1 MPFSKGGPDRVF
13 SAENRGSAPYPP
25 YPLGERKGTFDAES
39 EGWRVK
45 SAFALLLE
53 RVTEPRLTPEKGK
66 RMKRTISVMVG
77 KGSVRHNSRAFH
89 AANTD
94 PSRSHL
100 NVTYCN
106 EDIRQVY
113 HELFDEAV
121 ARYNEKQTRKDR
133 CIGDYYEK
141 IRSGKQEKPFH
152 EVILQIGNKD
162 DCAAGSPDGELA
174 RKVLD
179 EYMRAFQERNPSLRV
194 FSAHLH
200 MDEATPHLH
209 IDFVPYTTGSKR
221 GLDTRVSLKQA
232 LAVMGFTGG
241 TRSDT
246 EWNQWVAMEKRYLAG
261 AMERNGIEWEQKG
274 THEEHLDVLDF
285 KKQVREKEVQTLTER
300 REALAKEN
308 DELTVT
314 QGVLQSNVES
324 ANDELD
330 FIHAQQVKA
339 EKEAEVARNEAKEA
353 WNKLSEIAPMVK
365 DMQKWADRYTQEPE
379 KVLPKADLLEMGGTY
394 REKKAKPL
402 VDRMIHL
409 LRSVYRSFLELMRDH
424 EKLQRMYGRVVEEV
438 RTLKQEIAYL
448 SRENDRLEGVER
460 DYERVRE
467 VMGERAVD
475 EAIRTRE
482 QRAWQKDRKKA
493 HGKNELEL

>member
-1 MPFSKGGPDRVF
+1 
-13 SAENRGSAPYPP
+13 
-25 YPLGERKGTFDAES
+25 
-39 EGWRVK
+39 
-45 SAFALLLE
+45 
-53 RVTEPRLTPEKGK
+53 
-66 RMKRTISVMVG
+66 MKRTISVMVG

-232 LAVMGFTGG
+232 LAVMGFKGG

-246 EWNQWVAMEKRYLAG
+246 EWNQWVAMEKRYLAR

-285 KKQVREKEVQTLTER
+285 KKQIRQKEIQLLTEQK
-300 REALAKEN
+300 EALTKEN
-308 DELTVT
+308 SHLSVAQGIMQTNLDE
-314 QGVLQSNVES
+314 

-330 FIHAQQVKA
+330 FIRTQRLKA
-339 EKEAEVARNEAKEA
+339 ENEAEAARNEAKEA
-353 WNKLSEIAPMVK
+353 QKKLGEIAPMVK

-379 KVLPKADLLEMGGTY
+379 KVLPKADLLEMAGSY
-394 REKKAKPL
+394 RERKAKPL

-409 LRSVYRSFLELMRDH
+409 LRSVYRSFLELMREH
-424 EKLQRMYGRVVEEV
+424 EKLQRLYDRVLNEIGAL
-438 RTLKQEIAYL
+438 RQENVYL
-448 SRENDRLEGVER
+448 SKENDRLEGVER
-460 DYERVRE
+460 DFERVRE
-467 VMGERAVD
+467 VVGDEVINGAIWDTQYEARA
-475 EAIRTRE
+475 EFLQNRGKRA
-482 QRAWQKDRKKA
+482 QRDQL
-493 HGKNELEL
+493 GL

>member
-1 MPFSKGGPDRVF
+1 
-13 SAENRGSAPYPP
+13 
-25 YPLGERKGTFDAES
+25 
-39 EGWRVK
+39 
-45 SAFALLLE
+45 
-53 RVTEPRLTPEKGK
+53 
-66 RMKRTISVMVG
+66 MKRTISVMVG

-94 PSRSHL
+94 PARSHL

-133 CIGDYYEK
+133 CIADYYEK
-141 IRSGKQEKPFH
+141 IRSGRQEKPFH
-152 EVILQIGNKD
+152 EIILQIGNKD
-162 DCAAGSPDGELA
+162 DCASGSPEGELA
-174 RKVLD
+174 KKVLG
-179 EYMRAFQERNPSLRV
+179 EYMMAFQERNPSLRV

-246 EWNQWVAMEKRYLAG
+246 EWNQWVAMEKRYLAR
-261 AMERNGIEWEQKG
+261 AMARNGIEWEQKG

-285 KKQVREKEVQTLTER
+285 KKQIRQKEIQALTER
-300 REALAKEN
+300 KESLTKEN
-308 DELTVT
+308 AELEAA
-314 QGVLQSNVES
+314 QGILQNNVED
-324 ANDELD
+324 AHDELD
-330 FIHAQQVKA
+330 LVYAQRVKA
-339 EKEAEVARNEAKEA
+339 EQETEAARNEAKEA
-353 WNKLSEIAPMVK
+353 QKKLGEIAPMVK
-365 DMQKWADRYTQEPE
+365 DLQKWADRYTQEPE
-379 KVLPKADLLEMGGTY
+379 KVLPKADLLEMGSTY

-402 VDRMIHL
+402 VDRMIHV

-424 EKLQRMYGRVVEEV
+424 EKLQRMYDRVVEEV
-438 RTLKQEIAYL
+438 RALKQEIGYL
-448 SRENDRLEGVER
+448 SRENDRLESVER
-460 DYERVRE
+460 DFEKVRE
-467 VMGERAVD
+467 VLGDRTVD
-475 EAIRTRE
+475 EVIYMPERKTRQE
-482 QRAWQKDRKKA
+482 RSGRLRKD
-493 HGKNELEL
+493 GISL